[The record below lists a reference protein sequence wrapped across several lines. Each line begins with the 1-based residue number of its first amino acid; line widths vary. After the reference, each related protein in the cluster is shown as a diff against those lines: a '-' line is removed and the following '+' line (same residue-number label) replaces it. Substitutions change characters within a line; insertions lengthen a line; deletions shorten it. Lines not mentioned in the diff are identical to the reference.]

1 MPAHVLI
8 IDCDPMALAALE
20 MRLSEEYFEVS
31 TAADGERGLEQMK
44 VDPPDIVLVDVV
56 MPGIDGYEVC
66 ERMRNDPELFYV
78 PIVMFSMNSKPED
91 IVRGLKAGADDY
103 LKKPLDDVVVLARI
117 RSLVRSKLM
126 MDEFRRRE
134 QTSNQLGVLDS
145 AGDLINA
152 DVLGGRI
159 LLIDDDAENMEQLST
174 VLASSYQVTSER
186 DPDQAMTVAQSGQFD
201 LIIVSLVIDG
211 NDGLRLCSH
220 LRMMEE
226 TRQTALLVIIEP
238 DSYGILIRA
247 LEMGVSDYLKVPVNT
262 DEMMARIRTQIKRKV
277 YQDRLRAN
285 YETSLALAVT
295 DSLTGLHNRRYM
307 VSHLDT
313 LMKRGRESGRP
324 VAVLIM
330 DIDHFKNV
338 NDTYGHAVGD
348 EVLQEFAE
356 RIKRNVRG
364 IDLAVRYGGEEF
376 VVVLPE
382 TDLEVAKMVAERLR
396 KNVADEAFEVS
407 ADAGKIKVTVSIGGT
422 VYDGTEISAG
432 GLLRQADGALYSA
445 KNQGRNQV
453 VTVDLN

>member
-1 MPAHVLI
+1 MPARVLI
-8 IDCDPMALAALE
+8 VDDDPTALAALE

-31 TAADGERGLEQMK
+31 TAGDGEQGLEQMK
-44 VDPPDIVLVDVV
+44 ADPPDIVLLDVV
-56 MPGIDGYEVC
+56 MPGINGYEVC
-66 ERMRNDPELFYV
+66 ERMRSDPELLHV
-78 PIVMFSMNSKPED
+78 PIVMLSVKSEPED
-91 IVRGLKAGADDY
+91 VVQGLKAGADDY
-103 LKKPLDDVVVLARI
+103 LEKLFDDVVVLARI

-145 AGDLINA
+145 EEDLIDS
-152 DVLGGRI
+152 DVLERRI
-159 LLIDDDAENMEQLST
+159 LVIDDDAET
-174 VLASSYQVTSER
+174 VGRISMALASSYQVTSER
-186 DPDQAMTVAQSGQFD
+186 DPDRAMAVAGDGEFD
-201 LIIVSLVIDG
+201 LIVVSLTMDG
-211 NDGLRLCSH
+211 SDGLRLCSH
-220 LRMMEE
+220 LRTMEE
-226 TRQTALLVIIEP
+226 TRQTAILVITEP
-238 DSYGILIRA
+238 DSSEMLVRA
-247 LEMGVSDYLKVPVNT
+247 LEIGVSDYLKVPVNT
-262 DEMMARIRTQIKRKV
+262 DEMMARVRTQIKRKM
-277 YQDRLRAN
+277 YQDRLCAN

-313 LMKRGRESGRP
+313 LMERGRESGRP
-324 VAVLIM
+324 VALLIM

-338 NDTYGHAVGD
+338 NDNYGHAVGD

-396 KNVADEAFEVS
+396 QNVAEEPFEVS
-407 ADAGKIKVTVSIGGT
+407 ADVGTITVTASIGGT
-422 VYDGTEISAG
+422 VYDGTEVSTD
-432 GLLRQADGALYSA
+432 GLLRRADEALYTA

-453 VTVDLN
+453 VTV

>member
-1 MPAHVLI
+1 MPARVLI
-8 IDCDPMALAALE
+8 VDDDPTALAALE

-31 TAADGERGLEQMK
+31 TADDGEQGLEQMK
-44 VDPPDIVLVDVV
+44 ADPPDIVLLDVV
-56 MPGIDGYEVC
+56 MPGINGYEVC
-66 ERMRNDPELFYV
+66 ERMRSDPELLHV
-78 PIVMFSMNSKPED
+78 PIVMLSVKSEPED
-91 IVRGLKAGADDY
+91 VVQGLKAGADDY
-103 LKKPLDDVVVLARI
+103 LEKLFDDVVVLARI

-145 AGDLINA
+145 EEDLIDS
-152 DVLGGRI
+152 DVLERRI
-159 LLIDDDAENMEQLST
+159 LVIDDDAET
-174 VLASSYQVTSER
+174 VGRISMALASSYQVTSER
-186 DPDQAMTVAQSGQFD
+186 DPDRAMAVAGDGEFD
-201 LIIVSLVIDG
+201 LIVVSLTMDG
-211 NDGLRLCSH
+211 SDGLRLCSH
-220 LRMMEE
+220 LRTMEE
-226 TRQTALLVIIEP
+226 TRQTAILVITEP
-238 DSYGILIRA
+238 DSSEMLVRA
-247 LEMGVSDYLKVPVNT
+247 LEIGVSDYLKVPVNT
-262 DEMMARIRTQIKRKV
+262 DEMMARVRTQIKRKM
-277 YQDRLRAN
+277 YQDRLCAN

-313 LMKRGRESGRP
+313 LMERGRESGRP
-324 VAVLIM
+324 VALLIM

-338 NDTYGHAVGD
+338 NDNYGHAVGD

-396 KNVADEAFEVS
+396 QNVAEEPFEVS
-407 ADAGKIKVTVSIGGT
+407 ADVGTITVTASIGGT
-422 VYDGTEISAG
+422 VYDGTEVSTD
-432 GLLRQADGALYSA
+432 GLLRRADEALYTA

-453 VTVDLN
+453 VTV

>member
-1 MPAHVLI
+1 MPARVLI
-8 IDCDPMALAALE
+8 VDDDPTALAALE

-31 TAADGERGLEQMK
+31 TAGDGEQGLEQMK
-44 VDPPDIVLVDVV
+44 ADPPDIVLLDVV
-56 MPGIDGYEVC
+56 MPGINGYEVC
-66 ERMRNDPELFYV
+66 ERMRSDPELLHV
-78 PIVMFSMNSKPED
+78 PIVMLSVKSEPED
-91 IVRGLKAGADDY
+91 VVQGLKAGADDY
-103 LKKPLDDVVVLARI
+103 LEKLFDDVVVLARI

-145 AGDLINA
+145 EEDLIDS
-152 DVLGGRI
+152 DVLERRI
-159 LLIDDDAENMEQLST
+159 LVIDDDAET
-174 VLASSYQVTSER
+174 VGRISMALASSYQVTSEC
-186 DPDQAMTVAQSGQFD
+186 DPDRAMAVAGDGEFD
-201 LIIVSLVIDG
+201 LIVVSLTMDG
-211 NDGLRLCSH
+211 SDGLRLCSH
-220 LRMMEE
+220 LRTMEE
-226 TRQTALLVIIEP
+226 TRQTAILVITEP
-238 DSYGILIRA
+238 DSSEMLVRA
-247 LEMGVSDYLKVPVNT
+247 LEIGVSDYLKVPVNT
-262 DEMMARIRTQIKRKV
+262 DEMMARVRTQIKRKM
-277 YQDRLRAN
+277 YQDRLCAN

-313 LMKRGRESGRP
+313 LMERGRESGRP
-324 VAVLIM
+324 VALLIM

-338 NDTYGHAVGD
+338 NDNYGHAVGD

-396 KNVADEAFEVS
+396 QNVAEEPFEVS
-407 ADAGKIKVTVSIGGT
+407 ADVGTITVTASIGGT
-422 VYDGTEISAG
+422 VYDGTEVSTD
-432 GLLRQADGALYSA
+432 GLLRRADEALYTA

-453 VTVDLN
+453 VTV

>member
-1 MPAHVLI
+1 MPARVLI
-8 IDCDPMALAALE
+8 VDDDPTALAALE

-31 TAADGERGLEQMK
+31 TAGDGEQGLEQMK
-44 VDPPDIVLVDVV
+44 ADPPDIVLLDVV
-56 MPGIDGYEVC
+56 MPGINGYEVC
-66 ERMRNDPELFYV
+66 ERMRSDPELLHV
-78 PIVMFSMNSKPED
+78 PIVMLSVKSEPED
-91 IVRGLKAGADDY
+91 VVQGLKAGADDY
-103 LKKPLDDVVVLARI
+103 LEKLFDDVVVLARI

-145 AGDLINA
+145 EEDLIDS
-152 DVLGGRI
+152 DVLGRRI
-159 LLIDDDAENMEQLST
+159 LVIDDDAET
-174 VLASSYQVTSER
+174 VGRISMALASSYQVTSER
-186 DPDQAMTVAQSGQFD
+186 DPDRAMAVAGDGEFD
-201 LIIVSLVIDG
+201 LIVVSLTMDG
-211 NDGLRLCSH
+211 SDGLRLCSH
-220 LRMMEE
+220 LRTMEE
-226 TRQTALLVIIEP
+226 TRQTAILVITEP
-238 DSYGILIRA
+238 DSSEMLVRA
-247 LEMGVSDYLKVPVNT
+247 LEIGVSDYLKVPVNT
-262 DEMMARIRTQIKRKV
+262 DEMMARVRTQIKRKM
-277 YQDRLRAN
+277 YQDRLCAN

-313 LMKRGRESGRP
+313 LMERGRESGRP
-324 VAVLIM
+324 VALLIM

-338 NDTYGHAVGD
+338 NDNYGHAVGD

-396 KNVADEAFEVS
+396 QNVAEEPFEVS
-407 ADAGKIKVTVSIGGT
+407 ADVGTITVTASIGGT
-422 VYDGTEISAG
+422 VYDGTEVSTD
-432 GLLRQADGALYSA
+432 GLLRRADEALYTA

-453 VTVDLN
+453 VTV

>member
-1 MPAHVLI
+1 MPARVLI
-8 IDCDPMALAALE
+8 VDDDPTALAALE

-31 TAADGERGLEQMK
+31 TADDGEQGLEQMK
-44 VDPPDIVLVDVV
+44 ADPPDIVLLDVV
-56 MPGIDGYEVC
+56 MPGINGYEVC
-66 ERMRNDPELFYV
+66 ERMRSDPELLHV
-78 PIVMFSMNSKPED
+78 PIVMLSVKSEPED
-91 IVRGLKAGADDY
+91 VVQGLKAGADDY
-103 LKKPLDDVVVLARI
+103 LEKLFDDVVVLARI

-145 AGDLINA
+145 EEDLIDS
-152 DVLGGRI
+152 DVLERRI
-159 LLIDDDAENMEQLST
+159 LVIDDDAET
-174 VLASSYQVTSER
+174 VGRISMALASSYQVTSEC
-186 DPDQAMTVAQSGQFD
+186 DPDRAMAVAGDGEFD
-201 LIIVSLVIDG
+201 LIVVSLTMDG
-211 NDGLRLCSH
+211 SDGLRLCSH
-220 LRMMEE
+220 LRTMEE
-226 TRQTALLVIIEP
+226 TRQTAILVITEP
-238 DSYGILIRA
+238 DSSEMLVRA
-247 LEMGVSDYLKVPVNT
+247 LEIGVSDYLKVPVNT
-262 DEMMARIRTQIKRKV
+262 DEMMARVRTQIKRKM
-277 YQDRLRAN
+277 YQDRLCAN

-313 LMKRGRESGRP
+313 LMERGRESGRP
-324 VAVLIM
+324 VALLIM

-338 NDTYGHAVGD
+338 NDNYGHAVGD

-396 KNVADEAFEVS
+396 QNVAEEPFEVS
-407 ADAGKIKVTVSIGGT
+407 ADVGTITVTASIGGT
-422 VYDGTEISAG
+422 VYDGTEVSTD
-432 GLLRQADGALYSA
+432 GLLRRADEALYTA

-453 VTVDLN
+453 VTV